1 MPFRIPLPTP
11 ESPKRPSNDGPKT
24 SSREFAIKRADGSL
38 HDAGLHAEMLGADDT
53 RIRWIKPAGPIRI
66 PR

>member
-1 MPFRIPLPTP
+1 MAFRIPLPTP
-11 ESPKRPSNDGPKT
+11 ESPKRPTQDALPR
-24 SSREFAIKRADGSL
+24 SSREFAITRSDGTL

-53 RIRWIKPAGPIRI
+53 RLRWIKPAGPIRI